1 MFKGVNAAGSLS
13 AGWGF
18 HCWTTNIND
27 ETVWVKYS
35 AVEANAMAVDR
46 SVVTN
51 AVFDRGVSAM
61 FNSTISDYDIADIL
75 AFHIPA
81 ISSPAGKV
89 EVIGSNRGV
98 AHDFD
103 LNGNTYRANDWG
115 RAGTVVTDKHGQ
127 QHIEKPWLHSDVK
140 NMAYYYVYPAFTN
153 IVKKGEMK

>member
-1 MFKGVNAAGSLS
+1 MMKMTEIWCQTPRHPQFYWAS
-13 AGWGF
+13 
-18 HCWTTNIND
+18 
-27 ETVWVKYS
+27 
-35 AVEANAMAVDR
+35 
-46 SVVTN
+46 
-51 AVFDRGVSAM
+51 RGLTPN
-61 FNSTISDYDIADIL
+61 F
-75 AFHIPA
+75 
-81 ISSPAGKV
+81 PAGKV

-115 RAGTVVTDKHGQ
+115 RTGTVVTDEHGQ